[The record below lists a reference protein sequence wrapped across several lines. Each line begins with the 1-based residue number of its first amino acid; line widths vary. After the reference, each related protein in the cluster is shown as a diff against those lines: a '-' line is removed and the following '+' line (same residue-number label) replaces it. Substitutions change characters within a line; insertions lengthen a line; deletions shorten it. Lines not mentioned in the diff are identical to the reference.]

1 MIFVKFKFD
10 LCSDAFRVT
19 SKSQCEFLQKQK
31 STFPSANDNNQTIIR
46 NCEKGFYPVYR
57 HAVDANPFWGD
68 DVGG

>member
-19 SKSQCEFLQKQK
+19 NK
-31 STFPSANDNNQTIIR
+31 TIIR

-68 DVGG
+68 DMLLGFSGRLAISPNT